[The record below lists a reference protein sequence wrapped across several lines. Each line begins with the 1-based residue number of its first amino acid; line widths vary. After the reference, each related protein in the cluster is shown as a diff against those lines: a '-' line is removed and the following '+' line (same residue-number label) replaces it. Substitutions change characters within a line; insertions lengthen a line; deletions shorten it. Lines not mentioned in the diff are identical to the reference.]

1 MNARDAVRQWH
12 MELTYPD
19 PELLSNAVRLRKWTY
34 EDLECVKFAS
44 ADRQIPKGTTI
55 PVEYSEAE
63 GREYVERQWSR
74 NDDGQSL
81 ALAIARAES
90 NAAIGHIYLGLTR
103 VKRQCRLGYW
113 LIPEVRNQGFGSSAV
128 DLIGRWLLTATDV
141 YRVVAEVHPENEAS
155 IRLLKRCGYTLE
167 GTLRSWLW
175 IEDEVSDALQFSLVR
190 TDLARG

>member
-1 MNARDAVRQWH
+1 MQQWH
-12 MELTYPD
+12 MNLTYPD
-19 PELLSNAVRLRKWTY
+19 PELSSDIIRLRKWSY
-34 EDLECVKFAS
+34 EDMECVEAAS

-55 PVEYSEAE
+55 PVVYSDQE
-63 GREYVERQWSR
+63 GRAYVERQWSR

-81 ALAIARAES
+81 ALAIAGAET
-90 NAAIGHIYLGLTR
+90 NEANGHIYLGLTR

-113 LIPEVRNQGFGSSAV
+113 LIPEARRQGFGSSAV
-128 DLIGRWLLTATDV
+128 DLISQWLLTRTDV

-175 IEDEVSDALQFSLVR
+175 IEGEVSDALQFSLVR
-190 TDLARG
+190 TDLTPA